1 MTPGTG
7 DREDVEPGDQ
17 SGADED
23 TLLQELREAVGRVDS
38 PPALL
43 GPLADALFTWHD
55 PDAELADLVADSR
68 ELAGAVRGGKEEL
81 LLRFEAAPF
90 AITLE
95 ASPDPSG
102 SYRVVG
108 HVEPSVSA
116 LVEIRQAV
124 GAQREPGPSL
134 HCDEWGRFE
143 AYPVAPGLV
152 SLRLTPEGGRPV
164 LTTWVVL

>member
-1 MTPGTG
+1 MTRSHNQAGTN
-7 DREDVEPGDQ
+7 EE
-17 SGADED
+17 A
-23 TLLQELREAVGRVDS
+23 LLQELRVAIGHVDP
-38 PPALL
+38 PPAFLV
-43 GPLADALFTWHD
+43 PLVEALFTWRD

-68 ELAGAVRGGKEEL
+68 DLVGAVRGGKEEL
-81 LLRFEAAPF
+81 LLRFEATPF

-108 HVEPSVSA
+108 HVEPSVA
-116 LVEIRQAV
+116 AQVEIRQAV
-124 GAQREPGPSL
+124 GGEREPGPSL

-152 SLRLTPEGGRPV
+152 SLRLIPDGGKPV

>member
-7 DREDVEPGDQ
+7 GGKGGGSGHPERTPED
-17 SGADED
+17 A
-23 TLLQELREAVGRVDS
+23 LLDELREVVGRADP

-43 GPLADALFTWHD
+43 ASLAEAMLTWRDA
-55 PDAELADLVADSR
+55 DAELADLVADSR
-68 ELAGAVRGGKEEL
+68 DLAGAVRGGKEEL

-116 LVEIRQAV
+116 QVEIRQAV
-124 GAQREPGPSL
+124 GGQGEPGPSL

>member
-7 DREDVEPGDQ
+7 EEKGAASGDRAGANED
-17 SGADED
+17 A
-23 TLLQELREAVGRVDS
+23 LLQELRETVARVDP

-43 GPLADALFTWHD
+43 APLAEALFTWRD

-81 LLRFEAAPF
+81 LLRFEATPF

-108 HVEPSVSA
+108 HVEPSVA
-116 LVEIRQAV
+116 ARVEIRQAV
-124 GAQREPGPSL
+124 GGQREQAPSQ

-152 SLRLTPEGGRPV
+152 SLRLTPDGGRPV